1 MNKKISLNS
10 TIYEIIE
17 KFPELIDTLYNLGYL
32 GVKNKVM
39 LNTHGR
45 LTSLATGIN
54 KLGIDKNKVLLEL
67 KKLGFDVIED

>member
-17 KFPELIDTLYNLGYL
+17 NFPELTDTLYNLGYL
-32 GVKNKVM
+32 GVKINIM

-54 KLGIDKNKVLLEL
+54 KLGIDKNRVLLEL
-67 KKLGFDVIED
+67 TKLGFEVVDD